1 MGKKLLLA
9 SKLQEMVNHHKKAGN
24 LEYIYLY
31 SYLID
36 YIDSYSSDE
45 LENYSYEEM
54 MEAFENASRYFQQTL
69 ENVIPYFLEYIKG
82 ILEELKKGE

>member
-1 MGKKLLLA
+1 MGNHRKK
-9 SKLQEMVNHHKKAGN
+9 VGN
-24 LEYIYLY
+24 LEYIYLCD
-31 SYLID
+31 YLID

-54 MEAFENASRYFQQTL
+54 KRAIENASKYFQRTL
-69 ENVIPYFLEYIKG
+69 GNTIPDFLEDIEG